1 MAWNWNKTAMF
12 VGGLLTGTAGIS
24 ILSGEDA
31 KKVYTHCAA
40 AVMRGRDRVMEVC
53 STLQANG
60 GDIAA
65 DAADINEKR
74 KAEKKERE
82 IEQAK
87 AVLAAYEEEQKA

>member
-1 MAWNWNKTAMF
+1 
-12 VGGLLTGTAGIS
+12 
-24 ILSGEDA
+24 
-31 KKVYTHCAA
+31 
-40 AVMRGRDRVMEVC
+40 MEVC
-53 STLQANG
+53 STLQASG